1 MALERAGGFPLGAK
15 NRILAGVLDVL
26 AHRGVDK
33 LSIRT
38 VAQAAGV
45 SAAQVQYYFR
55 TKRDLIQAG
64 FHYSS
69 EQLLE
74 AIAEAQPQTLGEL
87 VLQWFPLDETRERRV
102 RVWVAYTEI
111 ATRDEQLAHEAARI
125 EAELR
130 AWFVEIGVPSQQAE
144 QLLALIDG
152 ATVQCLV
159 VPMQERQERVENI
172 VLAFLDQNH
181 LNRSLNTA
189 RRRTPQAQAPN

>member
-1 MALERAGGFPLGAK
+1 M
-15 NRILAGVLDVL
+15 LAQ
-26 AHRGVDK
+26 RGVDK

-74 AIAEAQPQTLGEL
+74 AIAQAHPQTLGEL
-87 VLQWFPLDETRERRV
+87 VVQWFPLDETRERRV

-111 ATRDEQLAHEAARI
+111 ATRDEQLAQEAARI
-125 EAELR
+125 DTELQ
-130 AWFVEIGVPSQQAE
+130 AWFVEIGVPRQQAE

-159 VPMQERQERVENI
+159 LPMQERQNRVENI
-172 VLAFLDQNH
+172 VLSFLDQHH
-181 LNRSLNTA
+181 LNLSLDTEI
-189 RRRTPQAQAPN
+189 RRTPQSHSTN

>member
-1 MALERAGGFPLGAK
+1 MVPERAEGFLLEAK
-15 NRILAGVLDVL
+15 DRILAGVLDVL
-26 AHRGVDK
+26 AQRGVDK

-55 TKRDLIQAG
+55 TKRELVQAG

-69 EQLLE
+69 EE
-74 AIAEAQPQTLGEL
+74 RFAAIAEAQPQTLGEL
-87 VLQWFPLDETRERRV
+87 ILQWFPLDETRERRV

-111 ATRDEQLAHEAARI
+111 ATRDEPLAHEAARI
-125 EAELR
+125 DAELQ
-130 AWFVEIGVPSQQAE
+130 AWFVEIGLPSQQAG

-159 VPMQERQERVENI
+159 LPMQERQRRVENI
-172 VLAFLDQNH
+172 VLSFLEQNH
-181 LNRSLNTA
+181 LNLGLAAETL
-189 RRRTPQAQAPN
+189 TPAPPKY